1 MCTNSYLMERHKCSL
16 RKLWSSLLQSA
27 EKTAGG
33 STPCTHLEPARMGS
47 CWNRDTKLD
56 GTLVYLEH
64 WSIWGFAEGLFTE
77 EIPGRQ
83 LVSGCG
89 QCLRSGTMT
98 VAAENHPKA
107 LTLLWC
113 WTVSSVN
120 HPGLTWLNSDLS
132 HHRPVQ
138 SKPLQES

>member
-16 RKLWSSLLQSA
+16 RKLWSSLLQLR
-27 EKTAGG
+27 EKATGG
-33 STPCTHLEPARMGS
+33 STLWTHPEPARMGS
-47 CWNRDTKLD
+47 CWSRDTKLD
-56 GTLVYLEH
+56 GPLVYPEH
-64 WSIWGFAEGLFTE
+64 WSTWGFLEGLFTE

-89 QCLRSGTMT
+89 QCLHSGTMAM
-98 VAAENHPKA
+98 AAENQPKA

-120 HPGLTWLNSDLS
+120 QPGLTWLNSDLS